1 MSDDFVK
8 LSDDFG
14 KVAVL
19 MGGDSNERAVSLL
32 SGDAVF
38 HALKRLE
45 IDAEAFDPSSRDIN
59 EIQSYNRVFIALH
72 GRGGEDGA
80 MQAFLKSKNI
90 AYTGSD
96 SLSSA
101 IGMDKLKTKLL
112 WRSLNISTPDFL
124 QVTEKTSYE
133 EIMSAIGVPFF
144 IKPSNEGSSIG
155 IDKIKNEKQYQDA
168 FLKTSKIDANV
179 IVEKFVDGEEF
190 TVAIVNDKTLPVIKI
205 KPSNEFY
212 DYQAKYIKDDT
223 QYICP
228 SGIEKQ
234 KEVSI
239 SKEALQAFKIIGCS
253 SWGRVD
259 FMMDK
264 QGRHYFIEVNTSPGM
279 TSHSLVP
286 MAAKEVGINFD
297 QLVLEILK
305 TADVK

>member
-1 MSDDFVK
+1 M
-8 LSDDFG
+8 SDDFG

-32 SGDAVF
+32 SGEAVL
-38 HALKRLE
+38 HALKRLG

-72 GRGGEDGA
+72 GRGGEDGS

>member
-1 MSDDFVK
+1 M
-8 LSDDFG
+8 SDDFG

-32 SGDAVF
+32 SGEAVL
-38 HALKRLE
+38 HALKRLG
-45 IDAEAFDPSSRDIN
+45 INAEAFDPSSRDIN
-59 EIQSYNRVFIALH
+59 EIQSYNRAFIALH
-72 GRGGEDGA
+72 GRGGEDGS

-239 SKEALQAFKIIGCS
+239 SQEALQAFKIIGCS

-286 MAAKEVGINFD
+286 MAAKEAGINFD

>member
-1 MSDDFVK
+1 

-32 SGDAVF
+32 SGEAVL
-38 HALKRLE
+38 HALKRLG

-59 EIQSYNRVFIALH
+59 EIQSYNRAFIALH
-72 GRGGEDGA
+72 GRGGEDGS

-133 EIMSAIGVPFF
+133 EIMSEIGIPFF

-239 SKEALQAFKIIGCS
+239 SQEALQAFKIIGCS

>member
-1 MSDDFVK
+1 
-8 LSDDFG
+8 
-14 KVAVL
+14 

-32 SGDAVF
+32 SGEAVL
-38 HALKRLE
+38 HALKRLG
-45 IDAEAFDPSSRDIN
+45 INAEAFDPSSRDIN
-59 EIQSYNRVFIALH
+59 EIQSYNRAFIALH
-72 GRGGEDGA
+72 GRGGEDGS

-297 QLVLEILK
+297 QLGLEILK

>member
-1 MSDDFVK
+1 M
-8 LSDDFG
+8 SDDFG

-32 SGDAVF
+32 SGEAVL
-38 HALKRLE
+38 HALKRLG
-45 IDAEAFDPSSRDIN
+45 INAEAFDPSSRDIN

-72 GRGGEDGA
+72 GRGGEDGS

-239 SKEALQAFKIIGCS
+239 SQEALQAFKIIGCS

>member
-1 MSDDFVK
+1 MRDN
-8 LSDDFG
+8 FG

-32 SGDAVF
+32 SGGAVF
-38 HALKRLE
+38 LALKRLGIE
-45 IDAEAFDPSSRDIN
+45 AEAFDPSDRDIN
-59 EIQSYNRVFIALH
+59 EIQSYNRVFITLH
-72 GRGGEDGA
+72 GRGGEDGSV
-80 MQAFLKSKNI
+80 QAFLKSKNV

-101 IGMDKLKTKLL
+101 IGMDKIKTKLL
-112 WRSLNISTPDFL
+112 WRSLNIPTPDFL
-124 QVTEKTSYE
+124 QVNEKTSYI
-133 EIMSAIGVPFF
+133 EILDAISVPFF

-155 IDKIKNEKQYQDA
+155 IDKIKNEKQYQEA
-168 FLKTSKIDANV
+168 FLKTSKIDTNV

-190 TVAIVNDKTLPVIKI
+190 TVAIVNGKTFPVIKI

-212 DYQAKYIKDDT
+212 DYEAKYIKDDT

-228 SGIEKQ
+228 SGIEKN
-234 KEVSI
+234 KEASI
-239 SKEALQAFKIIGCS
+239 SEEALKAFKVVGCS

-264 QGRHYFIEVNTSPGM
+264 AGRHYFIEVNTSPGM

>member
-1 MSDDFVK
+1 MN
-8 LSDDFG
+8 DFG

-38 HALKRLE
+38 HALNRLG
-45 IDAEAFDPSSRDIN
+45 INAEAFDPSFRDI
-59 EIQSYNRVFIALH
+59 EDIKSYDRVFIALH
-72 GRGGEDGA
+72 GRGGEDGS
-80 MQAFLKSKNI
+80 MQAFLKSKNV

-101 IGMDKLKTKLL
+101 IAMDKLKTKLL
-112 WRSLNISTPDFL
+112 WRTLNISTPDFL
-124 QVTEKTSYE
+124 QVTEKTLYAD
-133 EIMSAIGVPFF
+133 IINLIGSPFF

-155 IDKIKNEKQYQDA
+155 IDKIKNEQQYKEA
-168 FLKTSKIDANV
+168 FLKTSKIDSNV

-190 TVAIVNDKTLPVIKI
+190 TVGIVNGKFLPVIKI
-205 KPSNEFY
+205 KPTNEFY
-212 DYQAKYIKDDT
+212 DYEAKYLKDDT

-228 SGIEKQ
+228 SGIEKN
-234 KEVSI
+234 KETLI
-239 SKEALQAFKIIGCS
+239 AQEALEAFNSIGCS

-264 QGRHYFIEVNTSPGM
+264 KNDHFFIEVNTSPGM

-286 MAAKEVGINFD
+286 MAAKEIGIDFD

-305 TADVK
+305 TANVK

>member
-1 MSDDFVK
+1 M
-8 LSDDFG
+8 SDDFG

-32 SGDAVF
+32 SGEAVL
-38 HALKRLE
+38 HALKRLG
-45 IDAEAFDPSSRDIN
+45 INAEAFDPSSRDIN
-59 EIQSYNRVFIALH
+59 EIQSYNRAFIALH
-72 GRGGEDGA
+72 GRGGEDGS

-305 TADVK
+305 TTDVK

>member
-1 MSDDFVK
+1 
-8 LSDDFG
+8 
-14 KVAVL
+14 

-32 SGDAVF
+32 SGEAVL
-38 HALKRLE
+38 HALKRLG
-45 IDAEAFDPSSRDIN
+45 IDAKAFDPSSRDIN
-59 EIQSYNRVFIALH
+59 EIQSYNRAFIALH
-72 GRGGEDGA
+72 GRGGEDGS

-133 EIMSAIGVPFF
+133 EIMSEIGIPFF

-168 FLKTSKIDANV
+168 FLKTSKIDVNV

-239 SKEALQAFKIIGCS
+239 SQEALQAFKIIGCS

>member
-1 MSDDFVK
+1 M
-8 LSDDFG
+8 SDDFG

-19 MGGDSNERAVSLL
+19 MGGDSNERTVSLL
-32 SGDAVF
+32 SGEAVL
-38 HALKRLE
+38 HALKRLR

-72 GRGGEDGA
+72 GRGGEDGS

>member
-1 MSDDFVK
+1 
-8 LSDDFG
+8 
-14 KVAVL
+14 

-32 SGDAVF
+32 SGEAVL
-38 HALKRLE
+38 HALKRLG

-59 EIQSYNRVFIALH
+59 EIQSYNRAFIALH
-72 GRGGEDGA
+72 GRGGEDGS

-133 EIMSAIGVPFF
+133 EIMSEIGIPFF

-168 FLKTSKIDANV
+168 FLKTSKIDVNV

-239 SKEALQAFKIIGCS
+239 SQEALQAFKIIGCS

>member
-1 MSDDFVK
+1 MRDN
-8 LSDDFG
+8 FG

-32 SGDAVF
+32 SGGAVF
-38 HALKRLE
+38 LALKRLGIE
-45 IDAEAFDPSSRDIN
+45 AEAFDPSDRDIN
-59 EIQSYNRVFIALH
+59 EIQSYNRVFINLH
-72 GRGGEDGA
+72 GRGGEDGSV
-80 MQAFLKSKNI
+80 QAFLKSKNV

-101 IGMDKLKTKLL
+101 IGMDKIKTKLL
-112 WRSLNISTPDFL
+112 WRSLNIPTPDFL
-124 QVTEKTSYE
+124 QVNEKTSYI
-133 EIMSAIGVPFF
+133 EILDAISVPFF

-155 IDKIKNEKQYQDA
+155 IDKIKNEKQYQEA
-168 FLKTSKIDANV
+168 FLKTSKIDTNV

-190 TVAIVNDKTLPVIKI
+190 TVAIVNGKTFPVIKI

-212 DYQAKYIKDDT
+212 DYEAKYIKDDT

-228 SGIEKQ
+228 SGIEKN
-234 KEVSI
+234 KEASI
-239 SKEALQAFKIIGCS
+239 SEEALKAFKVVGCS

-264 QGRHYFIEVNTSPGM
+264 AGRHYFIEVNTSPGM

>member
-1 MSDDFVK
+1 MR
-8 LSDDFG
+8 DDFG

-19 MGGDSNERAVSLL
+19 MGGGSNERAVSLL

-38 HALKRLE
+38 HALKRLGME
-45 IDAEAFDPSSRDIN
+45 ADAFDPSDRDIN
-59 EIQSYNRVFIALH
+59 EIQSYNKAFIALH
-72 GRGGEDGA
+72 GRGGEDGSI
-80 MQAFLKSKNI
+80 QAFLKSKNV

-101 IGMDKLKTKLL
+101 IGIDKLKTKLV
-112 WRSLNISTPDFL
+112 WRSLNITTPDFL
-124 QVTEKTSYE
+124 QVTEKTSYA
-133 EIMSAIGVPFF
+133 EIADAIGVPFF

-155 IDKIKNEKQYQDA
+155 IDKIKNEKQYQNA
-168 FLKTSKIDANV
+168 FLKTSKIDTNV
-179 IVEKFVDGEEF
+179 IVEKFVDGEEY
-190 TVAIVNDKTLPVIKI
+190 TVAIVDGKTLPVIKI

-212 DYQAKYIKDDT
+212 DYEAKYIKDDT

-228 SGIEKQ
+228 SGIEKH
-234 KEVSI
+234 
-239 SKEALQAFKIIGCS
+239 KEALISEEALKAFKAIGCS

-264 QGRHYFIEVNTSPGM
+264 EGRHYFIEVNTSPGM

>member
-1 MSDDFVK
+1 M
-8 LSDDFG
+8 SDDFG

-32 SGDAVF
+32 SGEAVL

-59 EIQSYNRVFIALH
+59 EIQSYNRAFIALH
-72 GRGGEDGA
+72 GRGGEDGS

>member
-1 MSDDFVK
+1 M
-8 LSDDFG
+8 SDDFG

-32 SGDAVF
+32 SGEAVL
-38 HALKRLE
+38 HALKRLR

-59 EIQSYNRVFIALH
+59 EIQSYNRAFIALH
-72 GRGGEDGA
+72 GRGGEDGS

-228 SGIEKQ
+228 SGIEKH
-234 KEVSI
+234 KEVLI
-239 SKEALQAFKIIGCS
+239 SQEAIRAFKVIGCS

-286 MAAKEVGINFD
+286 MAAKEAGINFD

>member
-1 MSDDFVK
+1 
-8 LSDDFG
+8 
-14 KVAVL
+14 

-32 SGDAVF
+32 SGEAVL
-38 HALKRLE
+38 HALKRLR

-72 GRGGEDGA
+72 GRGGEDGS

>member
-1 MSDDFVK
+1 M
-8 LSDDFG
+8 SDDFG

-32 SGDAVF
+32 SGEAVL
-38 HALKRLE
+38 HALKRLG
-45 IDAEAFDPSSRDIN
+45 INAEAFDPSSRDIN
-59 EIQSYNRVFIALH
+59 EIQSYNRVFITLH
-72 GRGGEDGA
+72 GRGGEDGSV
-80 MQAFLKSKNI
+80 QAFLKSKNV

-101 IGMDKLKTKLL
+101 IGMDKIKTKLL
-112 WRSLNISTPDFL
+112 WRSLNIPTPDFL
-124 QVTEKTSYE
+124 QVNEKTSYI
-133 EIMSAIGVPFF
+133 EILDAISVPFF

-155 IDKIKNEKQYQDA
+155 IDKIKNEKQYQEA
-168 FLKTSKIDANV
+168 FLKTSKIDTNV

-190 TVAIVNDKTLPVIKI
+190 TVAIVNGKTFPVIKI

-212 DYQAKYIKDDT
+212 DYEAKYIKDDT

-228 SGIEKQ
+228 SGIEKN
-234 KEVSI
+234 KEASI
-239 SKEALQAFKIIGCS
+239 SEEALKAFKAVGCS

-264 QGRHYFIEVNTSPGM
+264 AGRHYFIEVNTSPGM

>member
-1 MSDDFVK
+1 M
-8 LSDDFG
+8 SDDFG

-32 SGDAVF
+32 SGEAVL
-38 HALKRLE
+38 HALKRLG
-45 IDAEAFDPSSRDIN
+45 INAEAFDPSSRDIN
-59 EIQSYNRVFIALH
+59 EIQSYNRAFIALH

>member
-1 MSDDFVK
+1 MR
-8 LSDDFG
+8 DDFG

-38 HALKRLE
+38 LALKRLGIE
-45 IDAEAFDPSSRDIN
+45 AEAFDPSDRDIN
-59 EIQSYNRVFIALH
+59 EIQSYNRVFITLH
-72 GRGGEDGA
+72 GRGGEDGSV
-80 MQAFLKSKNI
+80 QAFLKSKNV

-101 IGMDKLKTKLL
+101 IGMDKIKTKLL
-112 WRSLNISTPDFL
+112 WRSLNIPTPDFL
-124 QVTEKTSYE
+124 QVNEKTSYI
-133 EIMSAIGVPFF
+133 EILDAISVPFF

-155 IDKIKNEKQYQDA
+155 IDKIKNEKQYQEA
-168 FLKTSKIDANV
+168 FLKTSKIDTNV

-190 TVAIVNDKTLPVIKI
+190 TVAIVNGKTFPVIKI

-212 DYQAKYIKDDT
+212 DYEAKYIRDDT

-228 SGIEKQ
+228 SGIEKN
-234 KEVSI
+234 KEASI
-239 SKEALQAFKIIGCS
+239 SEEALKAFKAVGCS

-264 QGRHYFIEVNTSPGM
+264 AGQHYFIEVNTSPGM

>member
-1 MSDDFVK
+1 MN
-8 LSDDFG
+8 DFG

-38 HALKRLE
+38 HALNRLG
-45 IDAEAFDPSSRDIN
+45 INAEAFDPSFRDI
-59 EIQSYNRVFIALH
+59 EDIKSYDRVFIALH
-72 GRGGEDGA
+72 GRGGEDGS
-80 MQAFLKSKNI
+80 MQAFLKTKNV

-101 IGMDKLKTKLL
+101 IAMDKLKTKLL
-112 WRSLNISTPDFL
+112 WRALNISTPDFL
-124 QVTEKTSYE
+124 QVTEKTSYAD
-133 EIMSAIGVPFF
+133 IVNLIGSPFF

-155 IDKIKNEKQYQDA
+155 IDKIKNEQQYKEA
-168 FLKTSKIDANV
+168 FLKTSKIDSNV

-190 TVAIVNDKTLPVIKI
+190 TVGIVNGKFLPVIKI
-205 KPSNEFY
+205 KPTNEFY
-212 DYQAKYIKDDT
+212 DYEAKYLKDDT

-228 SGIEKQ
+228 SGIEKN
-234 KEVSI
+234 KETLI
-239 SKEALQAFKIIGCS
+239 AQEALEAFNSIGCS

-264 QGRHYFIEVNTSPGM
+264 KNDHFFIEVNTSPGM

-286 MAAKEVGINFD
+286 MAAKEIGIDFD

-305 TADVK
+305 TANVK

>member
-1 MSDDFVK
+1 
-8 LSDDFG
+8 LRDDFG

-38 HALKRLE
+38 LALKRLGIE
-45 IDAEAFDPSSRDIN
+45 AEAFDPSDRDIN
-59 EIQSYNRVFIALH
+59 EIQSYNRVFITLH
-72 GRGGEDGA
+72 GRGGEDGSV
-80 MQAFLKSKNI
+80 QAFLKSKNV

-101 IGMDKLKTKLL
+101 IGMDKIKTKLL
-112 WRSLNISTPDFL
+112 WRSLNIPTPDFL
-124 QVTEKTSYE
+124 QVNEKTSYI
-133 EIMSAIGVPFF
+133 EILDAISVPFF

-155 IDKIKNEKQYQDA
+155 IDKIKNEKQYQEA
-168 FLKTSKIDANV
+168 FLKTSKIDTNV

-190 TVAIVNDKTLPVIKI
+190 TVAIVNGKTFPVIKI

-212 DYQAKYIKDDT
+212 DYEAKYIRDDT

-228 SGIEKQ
+228 SGIEKN
-234 KEVSI
+234 KEASI
-239 SKEALQAFKIIGCS
+239 SEEALKAFKAVGCS

-264 QGRHYFIEVNTSPGM
+264 AGRHYFIEVNTSPGM

-286 MAAKEVGINFD
+286 MAAKEVGISFD

>member
-1 MSDDFVK
+1 
-8 LSDDFG
+8 LRDDFG

-19 MGGDSNERAVSLL
+19 MGGDSNERAISLL

-38 HALKRLE
+38 LALKRLGIE
-45 IDAEAFDPSSRDIN
+45 AEAFDPSDRDIN
-59 EIQSYNRVFIALH
+59 EIQSYNRVFITLH
-72 GRGGEDGA
+72 GRGGEDGSV
-80 MQAFLKSKNI
+80 QAFLKSKNV

-101 IGMDKLKTKLL
+101 IGMDKIKTKLL
-112 WRSLNISTPDFL
+112 WRSLNIPTPDFL
-124 QVTEKTSYE
+124 QVNEKTSYI
-133 EIMSAIGVPFF
+133 EILDAISVPFF

-155 IDKIKNEKQYQDA
+155 IDKIKNEKQYQEA
-168 FLKTSKIDANV
+168 FLKTSKIDTNV

-190 TVAIVNDKTLPVIKI
+190 TVAIVNGKTFPVIKI

-212 DYQAKYIKDDT
+212 DYEAKYIKDDT

-228 SGIEKQ
+228 SGIEMN
-234 KEVSI
+234 KEASI
-239 SKEALQAFKIIGCS
+239 SEEALKAFKAVGCS

-264 QGRHYFIEVNTSPGM
+264 AGQHYFIEVNTSPGM

>member
-1 MSDDFVK
+1 
-8 LSDDFG
+8 LRDDFG

-38 HALKRLE
+38 LALKRLGIE
-45 IDAEAFDPSSRDIN
+45 AEAFDPSDRDIN
-59 EIQSYNRVFIALH
+59 EIQSYNRVFITLH
-72 GRGGEDGA
+72 GRGGEDGSV
-80 MQAFLKSKNI
+80 QAFLKSKNV

-101 IGMDKLKTKLL
+101 IGMDKIKTKLL
-112 WRSLNISTPDFL
+112 WRSLNIPTPDFL
-124 QVTEKTSYE
+124 QVNEKTSYI
-133 EIMSAIGVPFF
+133 EILDAISVPFF

-155 IDKIKNEKQYQDA
+155 IDKIKNEKQYQEA
-168 FLKTSKIDANV
+168 FLKTSKIDTNV

-190 TVAIVNDKTLPVIKI
+190 TVAIVNGKTFPVIKI

-212 DYQAKYIKDDT
+212 DYEAKYIRDDT

-228 SGIEKQ
+228 SGIEKN
-234 KEVSI
+234 KEASI
-239 SKEALQAFKIIGCS
+239 SEEALKAFKAVGCS

-264 QGRHYFIEVNTSPGM
+264 AGRHYFIEVNTSPGM

>member
-1 MSDDFVK
+1 M
-8 LSDDFG
+8 SDDFG

-72 GRGGEDGA
+72 GRGGEDGS

-297 QLVLEILK
+297 QLALEILK

>member
-1 MSDDFVK
+1 MR
-8 LSDDFG
+8 DDFG

-32 SGDAVF
+32 SGGAVF
-38 HALKRLE
+38 LALKRLGIE
-45 IDAEAFDPSSRDIN
+45 AEAFDPSDRDIN
-59 EIQSYNRVFIALH
+59 EIQSYNRVFITLH
-72 GRGGEDGA
+72 GRGGEDGSV
-80 MQAFLKSKNI
+80 QAFLKSKNV

-101 IGMDKLKTKLL
+101 IGMDKIKTKLL
-112 WRSLNISTPDFL
+112 WRSLNIPTPDFL
-124 QVTEKTSYE
+124 QVNEKTSYI
-133 EIMSAIGVPFF
+133 EILDAISVPFF

-155 IDKIKNEKQYQDA
+155 IDKIKNEKQYQEA
-168 FLKTSKIDANV
+168 FLKTSKIDTNV

-190 TVAIVNDKTLPVIKI
+190 TVAIVNGKTFPVIKI

-212 DYQAKYIKDDT
+212 DYEAKYIKDDT

-228 SGIEKQ
+228 SGIEKN
-234 KEVSI
+234 KEASI
-239 SKEALQAFKIIGCS
+239 SEEALKAFKAVGCS

-259 FMMDK
+259 FMIDK
-264 QGRHYFIEVNTSPGM
+264 AGRHYFIEVNTSPGM

>member
-1 MSDDFVK
+1 MN
-8 LSDDFG
+8 DFG

-38 HALKRLE
+38 HALNRLG
-45 IDAEAFDPSSRDIN
+45 INAEAFDPSFRDI
-59 EIQSYNRVFIALH
+59 EDIKSYDRVFIALH
-72 GRGGEDGA
+72 GRGGEDGS
-80 MQAFLKSKNI
+80 MQAFLKSKNV

-101 IGMDKLKTKLL
+101 IAMDKLKTKLL
-112 WRSLNISTPDFL
+112 WRTLNILTPDFL
-124 QVTEKTSYE
+124 QVTEKTSYAD
-133 EIMSAIGVPFF
+133 IINSIGSPFF

-155 IDKIKNEKQYQDA
+155 IDKIKNEQQYKEA
-168 FLKTSKIDANV
+168 FLKTSKIDSNV

-190 TVAIVNDKTLPVIKI
+190 TVGIVNGKFLPVIKI
-205 KPSNEFY
+205 KPTNEFY
-212 DYQAKYIKDDT
+212 DYEAKYLKDDT

-228 SGIEKQ
+228 SGIEKN
-234 KEVSI
+234 KETLI
-239 SKEALQAFKIIGCS
+239 AQEALEAFNSIGCS

-264 QGRHYFIEVNTSPGM
+264 KNDHFFIEVNTSPGM

-286 MAAKEVGINFD
+286 MAAKEIGIDFD

-305 TADVK
+305 TANVK

>member
-1 MSDDFVK
+1 MTNH
-8 LSDDFG
+8 FG

-19 MGGDSNERAVSLL
+19 MGGDSNERAISLL

-38 HALKRLE
+38 HALKRLGIE
-45 IDAEAFDPSSRDIN
+45 VDTFDPSERNIE
-59 EIQSYNRVFIALH
+59 EIKTYNRIFIALH
-72 GRGGEDGA
+72 GRGGEDGSI
-80 MQAFLKSKNI
+80 QAFLKSKKV

-96 SLSSA
+96 SASSA

-124 QVTEKTSYE
+124 KVTEKTSYTD
-133 EIMSAIGVPFF
+133 IVDSFGLPFF

-155 IDKIKNEKQYQDA
+155 IDKIKSEQQYKEA
-168 FLKTSKIDANV
+168 FLKASKIDVNV
-179 IVEKFVDGEEF
+179 IVERFVDGEEY
-190 TVAIVNDKTLPVIKI
+190 TVAIVNNKTLPVIKI

-212 DYQAKYIKDDT
+212 DYEAKYLKEDT

-228 SGIEKQ
+228 SGIE
-234 KEVSI
+234 ED
-239 SKEALQAFKIIGCS
+239 KEALIAQEALEAFKAIGCS

-259 FMMDK
+259 FMMDQK
-264 QGRHYFIEVNTSPGM
+264 GCHYFIEVNTSPGM

-286 MAAKEVGINFD
+286 MAAKEIGINFD

>member
-1 MSDDFVK
+1 

-32 SGDAVF
+32 SGEAVL
-38 HALKRLE
+38 HALKRLG

-59 EIQSYNRVFIALH
+59 EIQSYNRAFIALH
-72 GRGGEDGA
+72 GRGGEDGS

-133 EIMSAIGVPFF
+133 EIMSEIGIPFF

-239 SKEALQAFKIIGCS
+239 SQEALQAFKIIGCS

-286 MAAKEVGINFD
+286 MAAKELGINFD

>member
-1 MSDDFVK
+1 
-8 LSDDFG
+8 LSDNFG

-32 SGDAVF
+32 SGEAVL
-38 HALKRLE
+38 HALKRLG
-45 IDAEAFDPSSRDIN
+45 INAEAFDPSSRDIN
-59 EIQSYNRVFIALH
+59 EIQSYNRAFIALH
-72 GRGGEDGA
+72 GRGGEDGS